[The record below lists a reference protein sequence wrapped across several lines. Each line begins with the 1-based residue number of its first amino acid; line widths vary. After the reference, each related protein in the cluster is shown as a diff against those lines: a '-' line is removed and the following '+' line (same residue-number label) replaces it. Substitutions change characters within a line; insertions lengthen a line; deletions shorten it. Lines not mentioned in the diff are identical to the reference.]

1 MWLGLNCK
9 THHDTPRF
17 LFRIR
22 MCLRQKAKRES
33 RKMIKSGMEFE
44 LATVAVLYILL
55 YLINTSVLVLIYF
68 KRSYF
73 LIDIQLVILLNSLI
87 IMPWILRQKYY
98 YFLRKLNVTDI
109 NIHMAIISI
118 LSNKIWFG
126 HFDRNLA
133 NHSR

>member
-55 YLINTSVLVLIYF
+55 YLINTSVLVLIHF

-73 LIDIQLVILLNSLI
+73 VIDIQLLIMLNSLI
-87 IMPWILRQKYY
+87 IML
-98 YFLRKLNVTDI
+98 
-109 NIHMAIISI
+109 
-118 LSNKIWFG
+118 
-126 HFDRNLA
+126 
-133 NHSR
+133 

>member
-68 KRSYF
+68 KRIYF
-73 LIDIQLVILLNSLI
+73 LIEIQLVILLNSLI